1 MTKKLIKIK
10 KILINVFI
18 GLTLS
23 YAEVLHPGKSLKSDS
38 SSSISNKYFL
48 YPSNLIN
55 YSINGSSFVEFNLN
69 KKGQIENFNIINSLG
84 YPFDKSIIEGLDE
97 YVSNEIDTFKENIGK
112 HYRLEIKFKN

>member
-1 MTKKLIKIK
+1 MLKKLIKIK
-10 KILINVFI
+10 IFSIYTLI

-23 YAEVLHPGKSLKSDS
+23 YAEVLHLGKSLESDS
-38 SSSISNKYFL
+38 SYSISNKYFS

-69 KKGQIENFNIINSLG
+69 TKGQIENFNIINSLG

-97 YVSNEIDTFKENIGK
+97 YVSNEIDTFNENRGK

>member
-1 MTKKLIKIK
+1 M
-10 KILINVFI
+10 
-18 GLTLS
+18 
-23 YAEVLHPGKSLKSDS
+23 YPEKSLESDS
-38 SSSISNKYFL
+38 SSSISNKYFY

-69 KKGQIENFNIINSLG
+69 TKGQIENFNIINSLG

-97 YVSNEIDTFKENIGK
+97 YVSNEIDTFNENRGK

>member
-1 MTKKLIKIK
+1 MTKNLIKIK
-10 KILINVFI
+10 KVLITTLV

-23 YAEVLHPGKSLKSDS
+23 YAEVLYPEKSIESDS
-38 SSSISNKYFL
+38 SSNISNKYFY

-55 YSINGSSFVEFNLN
+55 YSINGSSFVEFNLDT
-69 KKGQIENFNIINSLG
+69 KGQIENFNIINSLG

-97 YVSNEIDTFKENIGK
+97 YVSNEIDTFNENRGK